1 MHVLFCLPYLS
12 TSTAL
17 DREARRR
24 GTTVYLVQRASPMLP
39 EALSS
44 VLCSLR
50 PGEDRLTFS
59 SVFKMTADGQVLSSW
74 FGKSVIKS
82 ATQLS
87 YNMAQQAI
95 DENKLP
101 DDLKIHD
108 NHEASGIID
117 DIKTLDVSYH
127 TAIFSFIQI
136 VHRVLWGILADL
148 TLSDDRFLQSMAKQ
162 MRARRFENGALRID
176 NVKLSF
182 SLDDEG
188 RPDDCVVYE
197 RKDSHSLIE
206 EFMLTANQAV
216 AQKIAS
222 GLPEQALLRRHETP
236 IARRL
241 EGFNKRA
248 GKLGYDFDITSAGSL
263 MKSFK
268 NLNKEDPEL
277 VLRLL
282 ATKAMLRAT
291 YICSGM
297 FDIAKYH
304 HYALNIPIYTHFTS
318 PIRRYADVVVHR
330 QLEASLTDSKH
341 D

>member
-1 MHVLFCLPYLS
+1 
-12 TSTAL
+12 
-17 DREARRR
+17 
-24 GTTVYLVQRASPMLP
+24 
-39 EALSS
+39 
-44 VLCSLR
+44 
-50 PGEDRLTFS
+50 
-59 SVFKMTADGQVLSSW
+59 
-74 FGKSVIKS
+74 
-82 ATQLS
+82 
-87 YNMAQQAI
+87 
-95 DENKLP
+95 
-101 DDLKIHD
+101 
-108 NHEASGIID
+108 
-117 DIKTLDVSYH
+117 
-127 TAIFSFIQI
+127 
-136 VHRVLWGILADL
+136 
-148 TLSDDRFLQSMAKQ
+148 

-182 SLDDEG
+182 ALDEDG
-188 RPDDCVVYE
+188 RPIDCVVYE

-222 GLPEQALLRRHETP
+222 ALPEQALLRRHEMP

-241 EGFNKRA
+241 EGFTKRA

-268 NLNKEDPEL
+268 ALSKEDPEL

-282 ATKAMLRAT
+282 ATKAMLRAQ

-318 PIRRYADVVVHR
+318 PIRRYADVIVHR
-330 QLEASLTDSKH
+330 QLEAALTESECLH
-341 D
+341 LAIVC